1 MTTRGRTVGRAEFD
15 RLRDKHLSW
24 GRWGPQDEVG
34 ALNKITPAH
43 VARAASL
50 VRTGE
55 VLSLAMPLGQGPR
68 NLLPPRFA
76 PVFTMTRTGDDVRRA
91 YDAGASGMQFTDDLL
106 AMPLQTGTHWDA
118 LAHVFHDGQMYNGRG
133 PEAVPTAGAQR
144 SSIAVAADRM
154 AGRGVLLDVPRLTGR
169 AHLDIGEA
177 IEADDLEACVEGQ
190 HVEVGEADFVLIR
203 TGRLGLA
210 QADGE
215 WGSEWA
221 GGPSCGIEVSAIDWL
236 CSRDIAAVAADTF
249 SVEIIPAQTS
259 AVGERAPMHSILL
272 AGAGIYVGE
281 FWALDDLAA
290 HCARTGSWEFL
301 LTAPPLVVPGAV
313 GSACNPLAIT

>member
-15 RLRDKHLSW
+15 VLLDKHRSW
-24 GRWGPQDEVG
+24 GRWGAEDELG

-55 VLSLAMPLGQGPR
+55 VFSLALPIGQGPR
-68 NLLPPRFA
+68 SLLPPRFA

-91 YDAGASGMQFTDDLL
+91 YDAGATGMQFTDDLV
-106 AMPLQTGTHWDA
+106 AMPLQTATHWDA

-133 PEAVPTAGAQR
+133 PDAVPTAGAQH

-154 AGRGVLLDVPRLTGR
+154 VGRGVLLDVPRLTGR
-169 AHLDIGEA
+169 DHLDIGEA
-177 IEADDLEACVEGQ
+177 VEADDLDACLARQG
-190 HVEVGEADFVLIR
+190 VEVGEADFVLIR

-210 QADGE
+210 QRSGE
-215 WGSEWA
+215 WGPEWS
-221 GGPSCGIEVSAIDWL
+221 GGPGSGIGVSAIDWL
-236 CSRDIAAVAADTF
+236 CGRDIAAVAADTF

-259 AVGERAPMHSILL
+259 GAGQRAPMHSILL

-281 FWALDDLAA
+281 FWALDGLAA
-290 HCARTGSWEFL
+290 RCAATGIFEFL
-301 LTAPPLVVPGAV
+301 LSAPPLVVPGAV